1 MDSETPPK
9 KKKPATC
16 QCFRPT
22 LFGIFT
28 IVLPP
33 TLFTAYLLIYYY
45 NYVFDAKYFRAL
57 QKQGEGISKPQIFF
71 MNEHILHDM
80 TLVNQQFLSEK

>member
-1 MDSETPPK
+1 MDSETPPPK
-9 KKKPATC
+9 KNPATC

-33 TLFTAYLLIYYY
+33 TLFTAYLLMYYC

-57 QKQGEGISKPQIFF
+57 QKQGGGDLKTQFF
-71 MNEHILHDM
+71 L
-80 TLVNQQFLSEK
+80 

>member
-1 MDSETPPK
+1 MDSEPP
-9 KKKPATC
+9 PPQTTTC
-16 QCFRPT
+16 QCFKPT